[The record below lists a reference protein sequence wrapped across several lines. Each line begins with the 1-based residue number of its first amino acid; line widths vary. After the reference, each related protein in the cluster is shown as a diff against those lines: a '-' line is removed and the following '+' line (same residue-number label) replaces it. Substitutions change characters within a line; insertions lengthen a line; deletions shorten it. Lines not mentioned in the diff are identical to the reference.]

1 MYRYQRQII
10 LDEIGAKGQNKLND
24 SKVLVIG
31 AGGLGCPALQY
42 LAAAGIGTIGVLD
55 FDTIDIS
62 NLNRQILYNEDD
74 VGKPKAATAKQK
86 LVQFNSVINVITHQL
101 KIENTN
107 ALSILNEYDLVLDCT
122 DNFSTRYLIND
133 ACVIL
138 NKPLIYGAILKFEG
152 HLAVFNL
159 SDKATKIK
167 TNYRDLFPQPPD
179 ANKVQSCNEAG
190 VIGVLPGIIGTMQAA
205 EAIKIITG
213 IGQPLHNQLF
223 TYNALS
229 NAVYTFEI
237 SEIKKNNLSI
247 PTDEETFLNFNYDLF
262 CNANAS
268 QNEISIDEFE
278 LIRSS
283 KDITIIDVRELDELP
298 EVNNFSH
305 LKIPLSEF
313 EKSIDKMKN
322 LSHVILF
329 CQTGTRSLRAL
340 NLLRKHYPS
349 MKINS
354 LTGGISE
361 WLHRLK

>member
-1 MYRYQRQII
+1 MNRYQRQII
-10 LDEIGAKGQNKLND
+10 LDELGSEGQNKLNA

-42 LAAAGIGTIGVLD
+42 LAAAGIGTIGILD

-62 NLNRQILYNEDD
+62 NLNRQILYNENDID
-74 VGKPKAATAKQK
+74 KPKAEIAKQK
-86 LVQFNSVINVITHQL
+86 LVQSNSSINIIAHHL

-107 ALSILNEYDLVLDCT
+107 ALFILKDYDLVIDCT
-122 DNFSTRYLIND
+122 DNFSTRYIIND

-152 HLAVFNL
+152 QVAVFNL
-159 SDKATKIK
+159 ENKTTKIK
-167 TNYRDLFPQPPD
+167 TSYRDLFPQPPD
-179 ANKVQSCNEAG
+179 ANTVQSCNEAG
-190 VIGVLPGIIGTMQAA
+190 VLGVLPGLIGTMQAA

-223 TYNALS
+223 TYNAL
-229 NAVYTFEI
+229 NNTVYTFEI
-237 SEIKKNNLSI
+237 SENKKNNTSI
-247 PTDEETFLNFNYDLF
+247 PTNQESFLKFNYELF

-278 LIRSS
+278 QIRSAT
-283 KDITIIDVRELDELP
+283 DITIVDVRELDELP

-313 EKSIDKMKN
+313 EKSLDRIKN
-322 LSHVILF
+322 SSHVILF
-329 CQTGTRSLRAL
+329 CQTGNRSLRAL
-340 NLLRKHYPS
+340 NLLRERYPF

-354 LTGGISE
+354 LRGGISG
-361 WLHRLK
+361 WLYRLK